1 MYRKGQTSPEIQ
13 LRSSNITKSII
24 EKTKIIKQAT
34 GQFPPPSYLPLNKE
48 AIKINV
54 GDVHAWESQD
64 LNITR
69 YAFNTA
75 NTAKNKPHLNDLK
88 KSVLDFNQKLTELRK
103 SEILKLKKCSS
114 YKSRDQLNEEIRL
127 LKSKVED
134 LDRTVVEVFR
144 AYNQLR
150 AYIVDHKFDNQ
161 KYYELLRQQT
171 QTKNNKLRT
180 VK

>member
-13 LRSSNITKSII
+13 LLSSSITRSII
-24 EKTKIIKQAT
+24 EKTRLIKRAT

-48 AIKINV
+48 ATKINV

-64 LNITR
+64 LHITK
-69 YAFNTA
+69 YAYNTA
-75 NTAKNKPHLNDLK
+75 NTAKNKPHLNNLK
-88 KSVLDFNQKLTELRK
+88 KTVLDFNQKLTELRK
-103 SEILKLKKCSS
+103 SETSNVKKCSS
-114 YKSRDQLNEEIRL
+114 YKSREQLNEEIRF

-134 LDRTVVEVFR
+134 LDRTVIEVFR

-150 AYIVDHKFDNQ
+150 AYIVEHKFDNQ
-161 KYYELLRQQT
+161 KYYELLRRQT
-171 QTKNNKLRT
+171 QTNNNKLRT